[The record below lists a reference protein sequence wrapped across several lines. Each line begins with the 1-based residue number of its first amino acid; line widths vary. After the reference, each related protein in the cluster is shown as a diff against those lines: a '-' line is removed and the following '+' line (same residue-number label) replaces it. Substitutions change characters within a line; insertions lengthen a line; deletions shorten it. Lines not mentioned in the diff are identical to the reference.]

1 MTDKNY
7 LSIRIH
13 TMGDKT
19 VKVGKQTYRSFT
31 SMRGHIDRTEKMS
44 EGYLINEELK
54 HLNIYEDYLGDDSN
68 LEHHKARIAQLYQDT
83 YRRKLP
89 KNTQPYVDGLITF
102 SASMQEDIKDWG
114 REALF
119 KAIKGFL
126 EVEFGP
132 TQGED
137 QAVLNLALHMDE
149 TTPHFHFT
157 ALNWDRRVNRTYSSA
172 MSKALKDPNNPNRK
186 SELQDRLADWLKD
199 WSDGQPIN
207 KVWDY
212 GRGENV
218 NIKTY
223 HSKRKAQAEH
233 LKTLEATKVANE
245 ELIQQHEET
254 IESNETVISS
264 QKDEIVKN
272 KKAYDELEKKLKDLE
287 DKYAKKIEEL
297 EAQYANEVEEKSN
310 LIEDIN
316 RLRLE
321 QHALAQTILE
331 RFATIPKLQG
341 PFTAIKYITKALD
354 KEWREKNA
362 QLVRVCENI
371 AKGNGT
377 TIDR

>member
-1 MTDKNY
+1 MTESKNY

-44 EGYLINEELK
+44 EGYLINEEFK
-54 HLNIYEDYLGDDSN
+54 HLNIYEDYLGDNSN
-68 LEHHKARIAQLYQDT
+68 LEHHKARIAQLYRDT

-102 SASMQEDIKDWG
+102 STSMQEDIKDWG

-126 EVEFGP
+126 EREFGP

-172 MSKALKDPNNPNRK
+172 MSKALKDPNNPTRK
-186 SELQDRLADWLKD
+186 SDLQDRLADWLKD
-199 WSDGQPIN
+199 WSDGQPIQ
-207 KVWDY
+207 KEWDY

-245 ELIQQHEET
+245 ELLEKH
-254 IESNETVISS
+254 ETVIAS
-264 QKDEIVKN
+264 QKDEIVKH
-272 KKAYDELEKKLKDLE
+272 KKDVDALKEEIKTLEENYAKKLKDLE
-287 DKYAKKIEEL
+287 E
-297 EAQYANEVEEKSN
+297 QYANEVEEKSH
-310 LIEDIN
+310 LLEDIN
-316 RLRLE
+316 RLEGERA
-321 QHALAQTILE
+321 ALAQKILE
-331 RFATIPKLQG
+331 RFVTIPKLQG
-341 PFTAIKYITKALD
+341 PFTAIKYIVKALD
-354 KEWREKNA
+354 KEWREENA
-362 QLVRVCENI
+362 KLVTIAENM
-371 AKGNGT
+371 AKGQGGGG
-377 TIDR
+377 RPR

>member
-1 MTDKNY
+1 MSDKNY

-31 SMRGHIDRTEKMS
+31 SMRGHIDRTESMS
-44 EGYLINEELK
+44 EGYLINEEFK

-68 LEHHKARIAQLYQDT
+68 LEHHKERIAQLYRDT

-126 EVEFGP
+126 EREFGP

-172 MSKALKDPNNPNRK
+172 MSKSLKDPNNPTRK
-186 SELQDRLADWLKD
+186 SDLQDRLADWLKD
-199 WSDGQPIN
+199 WSDGQPIE
-207 KVWDY
+207 KEWDY

-233 LKTLEATKVANE
+233 LKTLEKKTADQE
-245 ELIQQHEET
+245 ELLGQHEEV
-254 IESNETVISS
+254 IES
-264 QKDEIVKN
+264 QKDEIVEN
-272 KKAYDELEKKLKDLE
+272 KRMIDQLVEKVEDNASTIAKQKDEIVENKRM
-287 DKYAKKIEEL
+287 IESLLVKQAE
-297 EAQYANEVEEKSN
+297 
-310 LIEDIN
+310 
-316 RLRLE
+316 
-321 QHALAQTILE
+321 LAQEILVALDH
-331 RFATIPKLQG
+331 FPKL
-341 PFTAIKYITKALD
+341 
-354 KEWREKNA
+354 
-362 QLVRVCENI
+362 
-371 AKGNGT
+371 AKGRGMHAALRAIT
-377 TIDR
+377 GKLSQDMLDEFKAMHPGLIDRLNKAASDLVKASRSQ